1 MQVVSK
7 KTFRA
12 PPLGDLDEFCVRNLE
27 LNANLILHAFD
38 KNSMLTGRNIEAEQ
52 YMNCVWKNSGYLN
65 DDGSFNN
72 NRIKMWVTN
81 TYVKN
86 LKAPYVNSFDMVNVE
101 KNVDFFMTFCNF
113 RANIMHNNPVEM
125 YNCLVQHMLIFINLE

>member
-1 MQVVSK
+1 
-7 KTFRA
+7 
-12 PPLGDLDEFCVRNLE
+12 
-27 LNANLILHAFD
+27 
-38 KNSMLTGRNIEAEQ
+38 
-52 YMNCVWKNSGYLN
+52 MNCVWKNSGYLN